1 MREEGNG
8 YLERIA
14 VSASPDLSPILSSH
28 EDFSQSSPVINDVA
42 ENSEKAPGRAPG
54 GQGWYW
60 ARYSPRD
67 LRKILRLLKP
77 QLPPVL
83 NQDITTGGL

>member
-1 MREEGNG
+1 M
-8 YLERIA
+8 ERLA
-14 VSASPDLSPILSSH
+14 VSTPLDLSPILSSH
-28 EDFSQSSPVINDVA
+28 EDFSQSSPVINDSA
-42 ENSEKAPGRAPG
+42 ENNEKAPGRAPG
-54 GQGWYW
+54 DQGWYR
-60 ARYSPRD
+60 ACYSPRD